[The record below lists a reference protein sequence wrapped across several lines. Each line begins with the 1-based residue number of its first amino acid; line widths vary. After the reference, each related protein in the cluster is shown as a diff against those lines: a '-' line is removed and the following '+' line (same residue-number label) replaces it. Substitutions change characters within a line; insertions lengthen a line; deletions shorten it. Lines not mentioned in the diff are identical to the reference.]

1 MDMED
6 EDTIMHSATNHK
18 SQFTQSLMLFVS
30 ASPPLSTRLLTTII
44 QSQTQ
49 TGARYTPYLT
59 RFYAALGPGLLT
71 GLIQEALEAMKVKT
85 KPLPPSATNDGGSEL
100 HRIRIGGYDR
110 RRQLFK
116 GWVEVERFTYRG
128 AEGSFCV
135 MRRDEGNPISWRQ
148 LWRAVIESQLVE
160 PHVLKK

>member
-1 MDMED
+1 
-6 EDTIMHSATNHK
+6 
-18 SQFTQSLMLFVS
+18 MLFVS

-85 KPLPPSATNDGGSEL
+85 KPLPPSATNDGG
-100 HRIRIGGYDR
+100 
-110 RRQLFK
+110 
-116 GWVEVERFTYRG
+116 ER
-128 AEGSFCV
+128 AA
-135 MRRDEGNPISWRQ
+135 PHPHWR
-148 LWRAVIESQLVE
+148 L
-160 PHVLKK
+160 